1 MIKVRKLR
9 EDLITARPKGM
20 GYEKYRVERKK
31 QERMLKDRLRYGYM
45 VWPSKGIAGVENRN
59 GQIIPVQNKG
69 TLVGK
74 VPQMIFVK

>member
-1 MIKVRKLR
+1 MIKVRKIR

-20 GYEKYRVERKK
+20 SYEEYRVERKK
-31 QERMLKDRLRYGYM
+31 QERMLKNRLRYGHM
-45 VWPSKGIAGVENRN
+45 VWPSN
-59 GQIIPVQNKG
+59 GYQGKG

>member
-20 GYEKYRVERKK
+20 SYEKYRVERKN
-31 QERMLKDRLRYGYM
+31 QERMLKNRLRYGYM
-45 VWPSKGIAGVENRN
+45 VWPSAGIPGLKNRF
-59 GQIIPVQNKG
+59 GDVIPVQNKG